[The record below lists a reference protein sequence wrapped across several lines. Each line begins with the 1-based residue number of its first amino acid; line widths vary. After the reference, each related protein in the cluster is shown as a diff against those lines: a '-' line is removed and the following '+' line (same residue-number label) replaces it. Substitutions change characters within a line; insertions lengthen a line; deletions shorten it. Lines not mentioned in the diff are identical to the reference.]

1 MGGAGE
7 RGAWGGPEGG
17 ARSVFCARN
26 TRQLHRREK
35 S

>member
-1 MGGAGE
+1 MGVAGE

-26 TRQLHRREK
+26 APQLHRREN